1 MSTGTTPL
9 TTLAAIDR
17 YSREVQQRIVDQQN
31 NNAAARP
38 LALSD
43 EAMHEQARQ
52 LLDDLQERRRAILAS
67 WRA

>member
-9 TTLAAIDR
+9 TSLAAIDR

-31 NNAAARP
+31 NAAARP
-38 LALSD
+38 FALSD

>member
-9 TTLAAIDR
+9 TSLAAIDR

-31 NNAAARP
+31 HAAV
-38 LALSD
+38 SD
-43 EAMHEQARQ
+43 EAMHEQTQQ